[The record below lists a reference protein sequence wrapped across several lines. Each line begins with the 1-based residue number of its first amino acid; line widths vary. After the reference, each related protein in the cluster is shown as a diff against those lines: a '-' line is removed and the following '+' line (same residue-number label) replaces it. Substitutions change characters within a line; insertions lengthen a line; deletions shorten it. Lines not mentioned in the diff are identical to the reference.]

1 MTALNWLE
9 GLNENQQSLVQGV
22 LFPVSAPVVSPL
34 KFEQRQLLFG
44 SDLPSNVRGN
54 CELNEPLNEKQ
65 SDFVRMARARM
76 LDASNVVRPP
86 IILTGPAGEFA
97 YRHTLPIIVRHS
109 PWTCRCRQNQNLD
122 LHNSRFIGTH
132 WISVFT

>member
-1 MTALNWLE
+1 MTALDWLE
-9 GLNENQQSLVQGV
+9 GLNELQQSLVQGV

-44 SDLPSNVRGN
+44 SDIPNVVGN
-54 CELNEPLNEKQ
+54 CELKEPLNEKQ

-97 YRHTLPIIVRHS
+97 YRLHTLLAIVRH
-109 PWTCRCRQNQNLD
+109 L
-122 LHNSRFIGTH
+122 
-132 WISVFT
+132 FTSLGS